1 MADST
6 CLLVFVFLFAF
17 FSPLRTR
24 FLITWVVMWVPLPLV
39 PGKNTSP
46 SSSTTVLGG
55 QTSAF
60 PRSKCE
66 LLFVSSSTF
75 FVLTSWLVF
84 LGLVSVENSPKDQ
97 VETTINLV
105 NEELE
110 ELNSRFERVRGFFCF
125 SLFS

>member
-1 MADST
+1 VS
-6 CLLVFVFLFAF
+6 
-17 FSPLRTR
+17 
-24 FLITWVVMWVPLPLV
+24 
-39 PGKNTSP
+39 
-46 SSSTTVLGG
+46 
-55 QTSAF
+55 
-60 PRSKCE
+60 
-66 LLFVSSSTF
+66 SSSTF

-110 ELNSRFERVRGFFCF
+110 ELNSRFERVRGFFCL